1 MMDKTE
7 KKEFIELVDY
17 VKNEILKYDS
27 NVKTTKFLVLRL
39 QGLRSGQYLKN
50 NKNKEGE
57 KYSYKVILNTF
68 KCCKLDIELVLQK
81 TKFTNEQH
89 KINTIIKIVSND
101 LDRIYN
107 LMKERNMI

>member
-7 KKEFIELVDY
+7 KKEFIEWVDY
-17 VKNEILKYDS
+17 VKNEILKYDN
-27 NVKTTKFLVLRL
+27 NVKTTKFLALRL

-107 LMKERNMI
+107 LMKERNMV

>member
-17 VKNEILKYDS
+17 VENEILKYDN

-50 NKNKEGE
+50 NKNKEG
-57 KYSYKVILNTF
+57 KK
-68 KCCKLDIELVLQK
+68 
-81 TKFTNEQH
+81 
-89 KINTIIKIVSND
+89 
-101 LDRIYN
+101 
-107 LMKERNMI
+107 

>member
-17 VKNEILKYDS
+17 VKNEILKYDN
-27 NVKTTKFLVLRL
+27 NVKTTKFLALRL

-57 KYSYKVILNTF
+57 K
-68 KCCKLDIELVLQK
+68 
-81 TKFTNEQH
+81 
-89 KINTIIKIVSND
+89 
-101 LDRIYN
+101 
-107 LMKERNMI
+107 